1 VKPPILSCFG
11 DLALAVGGGFD
22 KYLDVVMN
30 MLRQAA
36 QSVMKSDYQRT
47 EDYDLI
53 EYMNSLREGI
63 LEAYTGIIQ
72 GLKADKK
79 AGLIFPHINPIMM
92 LIAHVHADPHRSDGC
107 ARTAVGIIADLVL
120 SLGTRVRQA
129 VTQQFVQQ
137 LVQETYRR
145 ADCKETEETA
155 EFTGN
160 LLKKL

>member
-1 VKPPILSCFG
+1 
-11 DLALAVGGGFD
+11 
-22 KYLDVVMN
+22 
-30 MLRQAA
+30 
-36 QSVMKSDYQRT
+36 
-47 EDYDLI
+47 LI

-92 LIAHVHADPHRSDGC
+92 LIAHVHADQHRSDGC

-120 SLGTRVRQA
+120 ALGTRVRQA

-137 LVQETYRR
+137 LVQDTHRR
-145 ADCKETEETA
+145 AESEETKETA
-155 EFTGN
+155 ELTGN
-160 LLKKL
+160 ILKKL